1 MARRPPVAVTRALR
15 NIGEHLRRWRQLNG
29 LTQAL
34 LAERADVSVPT
45 VRAIETGT
53 PVSTENLARV
63 LRVLGV
69 LDGIVAATDPMS
81 TDVGRLRADERLPQ
95 RVRSRR

>member
-1 MARRPPVAVTRALR
+1 MAGRPPVAVTRALR
-15 NIGEHLRRWRQLNG
+15 SLGEHLRRWRQLNG

-45 VRAIETGT
+45 VRAIETGA
-53 PVSTENLARV
+53 PVSTESLARV

-69 LDGIVAATDPMS
+69 LDGIVAAADPMS

>member
-1 MARRPPVAVTRALR
+1 
-15 NIGEHLRRWRQLNG
+15 

-45 VRAIETGT
+45 VRAIETGAA
-53 PVSTENLARV
+53 VSTENLARV

-69 LDGIVAATDPMS
+69 LDSVVAAADPLS

>member
-1 MARRPPVAVTRALR
+1 MAGRTPVTVTRGLR
-15 NIGEHLRRWRQLNG
+15 DLGGHLRHWRQLNG

-45 VRAIETGT
+45 VRAIETGAA
-53 PVSTENLARV
+53 VSTENLARV

-69 LDGIVAATDPMS
+69 LDSVVAAADPLS